1 MPEPFRMLARP
12 RMVGRALD
20 REVDRDLQSQPPGRR
35 YEVIEIVQAAKR
47 RLDRGMAAGFAAD
60 RPRTAGTVG
69 KRSQRVVGPLAMRV
83 ADRMDGREVNNVES
97 QVMDRGQPA
106 LRLPQRRGASRNVS
120 LRAREHFVP

>member
-1 MPEPFRMLARP
+1 MLARP

-69 KRSQRVVGPLAMRV
+69 
-83 ADRMDGREVNNVES
+83 
-97 QVMDRGQPA
+97 
-106 LRLPQRRGASRNVS
+106 
-120 LRAREHFVP
+120 